1 MWSARW
7 VSLAVLSTVVAAGAQ
22 FSGADFVSSS
32 GDPSNAVSA
41 NADWNAPTASA
52 SAIGKTA
59 GGVTGYLKQ
68 GGTYYVYAS
77 VSDGGNPATG
87 VSTVAGNLSSVSS
100 SAGSVALVA
109 GSYTADGASY
119 NYRSASVTARATLA
133 ASSYAYTLTLTD
145 AGANSATQSGFAVTV
160 ENTAPTAA
168 DVQTSNVAGGT
179 AGKPDLGDRIVL
191 TWSEQIDAN
200 SILAGWSGTSTNVV
214 VRITDGGTGN
224 DTLTVRNAANS
235 TQLPLGSVNLAR
247 TDFVT
252 ATRDF
257 GATSTASTMV
267 QSGNAT
273 TITLGTP
280 SGTTGTAAAA
290 GAMIWTPAATATDR
304 AGNAAAT
311 TARTE
316 TGTSD
321 LDF

>member
-1 MWSARW
+1 LERPDGQR
-7 VSLAVLSTVVAAGAQ
+7 L
-22 FSGADFVSSS
+22 
-32 GDPSNAVSA
+32 GDRE
-41 NADWNAPTASA
+41 D
-52 SAIGKTA
+52 GRRR
-59 GGVTGYLKQ
+59 
-68 GGTYYVYAS
+68 
-77 VSDGGNPATG
+77 GGNPATG
-87 VSTVAGNLSSVSS
+87 VSTVAGNLSSLSS

-109 GSYTADGASY
+109 GSYTADGVSY

-133 ASSYAYTLTLTD
+133 ANSYAYTLTPTD
-145 AGANSATQSGFAVTV
+145 AGANSATQSGFAVTL

-179 AGKPDLGDRIVL
+179 AGKPDLSDQTAL
-191 TWSEQIDAN
+191 TFSEPIDAN
-200 SILAGWSGTSTNVV
+200 SILAGWSGAVTNVV
-214 VRITDGGTGN
+214 VRITDGGAGN
-224 DTLTVRNAANS
+224 DTLTVRNTANS
-235 TQLPLGSVNLAR
+235 AQLPLGSVNLAR

-267 QSGNAT
+267 QSGNAIT
-273 TITLGTP
+273 LTLGTP

-311 TARTE
+311 TPRTE